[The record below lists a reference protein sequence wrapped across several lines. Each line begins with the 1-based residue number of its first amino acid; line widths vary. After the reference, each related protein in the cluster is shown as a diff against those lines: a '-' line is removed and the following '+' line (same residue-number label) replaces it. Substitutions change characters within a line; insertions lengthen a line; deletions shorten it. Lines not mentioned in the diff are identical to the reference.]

1 MGSVGS
7 AVKGSTGESQQ
18 CSTVRQSRRVRRSET
33 WLKDGMSLQE
43 VGRHVIEPS
52 LQPASEHY
60 CHTRSSSEEGRVRV
74 LDGIVVYANRLQ
86 VFGVRYRPY
95 WIMSDIAT
103 LSAIAYG
110 WAFSQRFSSVSGLGL
125 GLAVLVALLVYKLV
139 LEVKAA
145 LKKTAARSFLQD
157 CLLVII
163 PCFLVVSFLLKQ
175 PLNLTFAFLGT
186 LLPLYGCLAR
196 IGCFLGGCCYGKPST
211 SGVHYPGSIF
221 ESTGQGCRRYSPSP
235 NPGAR
240 VFPMQ
245 LVEAAAQATLFAVLT
260 NLVWHVPS
268 TAGSIFWLYLS
279 LYTIVRFVLDFY
291 RTTSARPRYG
301 RFSEAQL
308 VCIAVQVV
316 SLAVLARG

>member
-1 MGSVGS
+1 MIKAWRTKENG
-7 AVKGSTGESQQ
+7 
-18 CSTVRQSRRVRRSET
+18 TVAADT
-33 WLKDGMSLQE
+33 
-43 VGRHVIEPS
+43 
-52 LQPASEHY
+52 
-60 CHTRSSSEEGRVRV
+60 EEGNRPF
-74 LDGIVVYANRLQ
+74 LDAIVVHANRLSLFR
-86 VFGVRYRPY
+86 VHYKPY
-95 WIMSDIAT
+95 WIMSDAAA
-103 LSAIAYG
+103 LSALAYA
-110 WAFSQRFSSVSGLGL
+110 WAFSRRFPTVSGLGL
-125 GLAVLVALLVYKLV
+125 GLAILVALLIYKIV
-139 LEVKAA
+139 LEAKAA
-145 LKKTAARSFLQD
+145 LGKAAARSFLQD

-163 PCFLVVSFLLKQ
+163 PCFLVVSWLFKQ
-175 PLNLTFAFLGT
+175 PLSLAFAFIGT

-196 IGCFLGGCCYGKPST
+196 IGCFLGGCCYGKPFT
-211 SGVHYPGSIF
+211 SGVLYPGSIF

-260 NLVWHVPS
+260 ILVWLVPS

-301 RFSEAQL
+301 PFSEAQL

-316 SLAVLARG
+316 SLTVLAHGCMSLIRG